1 MSPKNAAI
9 ALPLLLLSAAA
20 QQLPCDIYA
29 AAGSPCVAAHSTVRA
44 LFSAYAGALYQVN
57 RTADGALFDV
67 PVLAPGG
74 YANAAAQ
81 DAFCGAAAGGATL
94 PPFNTTVNVVP
105 ATQPGYG
112 FRHCDAQGFSTPITG
127 DADHEFT
134 LVPALNGDPSA
145 VSFRSVNFPAWFIA
159 PVASAEPGRLGVVQ
173 APAPADASWTA
184 APAAGGG
191 AGGGAGVTLTLAGGR
206 GAMTLGSN
214 LTGSCAANYDPQS
227 AGVFLGA
234 GSAWVVSRAS
244 PGPPPP
250 PCAIS
255 KLYDQSA
262 LRNDLGVGPAGGN
275 GGKDRPVSATG
286 LRLSVAGG
294 ETSVYAAYFTGGEG
308 YRNDSTT
315 GVATGN
321 APETI
326 YMVTSGKHFND
337 GCCFDYGNAETTNDD
352 NGAGTMECGESIET
366 NLGPHPRIH
375 PTNRK
380 LPHAA
385 TAAIPHDLYP
395 APQSTSARGT
405 RVSTAAG
412 AAGPG
417 RRGRG

>member
-1 MSPKNAAI
+1 MSPSRKAATGI
-9 ALPLLLLSAAA
+9 AFFPLVLLSAAA
-20 QQLPCDIYA
+20 QQLLPCDIYA

-57 RTADGALFDV
+57 RTADGALMDV

-81 DAFCGAAAGGATL
+81 DAFCGAAAGGATAAGGAPL

-134 LVPALNGDPSA
+134 LVPALNGDPNA

-184 APAAGGG
+184 APAAGAG
-191 AGGGAGVTLTLAGGR
+191 AGGGASVTLTLAGGR

-234 GSAWVVSRAS
+234 GSAWVVARAS

-326 YMVTSGKHFND
+326 YMVTSGKHFNN

-366 NLGPHPRIH
+366 NLVPHPRQHTLTVNCYTPPPPRFRTI
-375 PTNRK
+375 
-380 LPHAA
+380 
-385 TAAIPHDLYP
+385 
-395 APQSTSARGT
+395 
-405 RVSTAAG
+405 
-412 AAGPG
+412 
-417 RRGRG
+417 

>member
-1 MSPKNAAI
+1 
-9 ALPLLLLSAAA
+9 
-20 QQLPCDIYA
+20 
-29 AAGSPCVAAHSTVRA
+29 
-44 LFSAYAGALYQVN
+44 
-57 RTADGALFDV
+57 
-67 PVLAPGG
+67 
-74 YANAAAQ
+74 
-81 DAFCGAAAGGATL
+81 
-94 PPFNTTVNVVP
+94 
-105 ATQPGYG
+105 
-112 FRHCDAQGFSTPITG
+112 
-127 DADHEFT
+127 
-134 LVPALNGDPSA
+134 
-145 VSFRSVNFPAWFIA
+145 
-159 PVASAEPGRLGVVQ
+159 
-173 APAPADASWTA
+173 
-184 APAAGGG
+184 
-191 AGGGAGVTLTLAGGR
+191 
-206 GAMTLGSN
+206 MTLGSN

-326 YMVTSGKHFND
+326 YMVTSGKHFNN

-352 NGAGTMECGESIET
+352 NGAGTMECGEYIET
-366 NLGPHPRIH
+366 NIVPQPRQH
-375 PTNRK
+375 TLTNRK
-380 LPHAA
+380 LLHAA
-385 TAAIPHDLYP
+385 TAAIPHDLTITCTTVYFG
-395 APQSTSARGT
+395 SWNARLNGGWCGGAGT
-405 RVSTAAG
+405 T
-412 AAGPG
+412 GPWVMADLEDG
-417 RRGRG
+417 L